1 MSREQGERGRSAAS
15 IPVATEGL
23 ECDKVQ
29 NETEHEL
36 KYLVLNERSNKR
48 PIDDVDEY
56 YGEIYDC
63 CSRNSGVNTKTKK
76 IYFQDFQFVY
86 PKLVDI
92 YEEERGLREKEEE
105 ANRTLE
111 ELKLDGKEEEYEHL
125 KNQLSKGDYKLS
137 DDLQREKSELE
148 LQSFLNWTEGDFK
161 AFLGALRR
169 NGRSDAT
176 STVREVSIE
185 CGKDPS
191 DVKRY
196 FDTFWQRFKEIE
208 GGEKII
214 ESINGVEELLL
225 KKKDLTKKIVDRFD
239 LSPNNLHNLF
249 LRYGSMKGRVYSDE
263 EDAFLIL
270 MLQKHGYGE
279 WKKIV
284 FEIKN
289 SWLFRF
295 DSFFKSRI
303 TSDIKKRCDTLI
315 KLIEIDDSER

>member
-1 MSREQGERGRSAAS
+1 MG
-15 IPVATEGL
+15 
-23 ECDKVQ
+23 
-29 NETEHEL
+29 
-36 KYLVLNERSNKR
+36 R

-161 AFLGALRR
+161 AFLGALR
-169 NGRSDAT
+169 
-176 STVREVSIE
+176 
-185 CGKDPS
+185 
-191 DVKRY
+191 
-196 FDTFWQRFKEIE
+196 
-208 GGEKII
+208 
-214 ESINGVEELLL
+214 
-225 KKKDLTKKIVDRFD
+225 
-239 LSPNNLHNLF
+239 
-249 LRYGSMKGRVYSDE
+249 
-263 EDAFLIL
+263 
-270 MLQKHGYGE
+270 
-279 WKKIV
+279 
-284 FEIKN
+284 
-289 SWLFRF
+289 
-295 DSFFKSRI
+295 
-303 TSDIKKRCDTLI
+303 
-315 KLIEIDDSER
+315 